1 MKASEKLD
9 PDQLSQGCQASE
21 IGHKV
26 LVFDSTSSTN
36 DMAAEYSR
44 NPLNHGLVVFAEQQQ
59 HGRGRSG
66 HAWISRHG
74 QSLLCSIVLIHTQLK
89 AECLSL
95 ASAVAV
101 AEAIGPMTRIKW
113 PNDILIGPGKVCGIL
128 LESRQWPTHQAFIL
142 GVGINCHQAI
152 EDFPE
157 ALQASA
163 SSLDIVLKT
172 QTDRTR
178 LARRVFSSL
187 DLWLAHA
194 MNSVNTVV
202 SAWEKSS
209 MLLGQRIGITYKNRS
224 YHGHCIGVDPQQGL
238 ILQLD
243 RGGVRMFDAAHSSIT
258 NWTFPKAQ

>member
-1 MKASEKLD
+1 MEVSDKLD
-9 PDQLSQGCQASE
+9 PDLLSQGCRASE
-21 IGHKV
+21 VGHKV
-26 LVFDSTSSTN
+26 LVFESTSSTN
-36 DMAAEYSR
+36 DIAAEYSR

-66 HAWISRHG
+66 HAWISGHG

-95 ASAVAV
+95 SSAVAV
-101 AEAIGPMTRIKW
+101 AEAVGPMARIKW
-113 PNDILIGPGKVCGIL
+113 PNDILIGPRKVCGIL

-142 GVGINCHQAI
+142 GVGINCHQRR
-152 EDFPE
+152 EDFPD
-157 ALQASA
+157 ALEPSA
-163 SSLDIVLKT
+163 TSLDMALRT

-194 MNSVNTVV
+194 IHDPNTVV
-202 SAWEKSS
+202 SAWERSS
-209 MLLGQRIGITYKNRS
+209 MLLGQRLGITYKNRS

-243 RGGVRMFDAAHSSIT
+243 QGVVRMFDAAHSSIT
-258 NWTFPKAQ
+258 QYQV

>member
-1 MKASEKLD
+1 MKASDKLD
-9 PDQLSQGCQASE
+9 PDLLSHGCHVSE
-21 IGHKV
+21 VGHRV

-66 HAWISRHG
+66 HAWNSHHG
-74 QSLLCSIVLIHTQLK
+74 QSLLCSIVLIRTELK

-101 AEAIGPMTRIKW
+101 AEAIGPMARIKW
-113 PNDILIGPGKVCGIL
+113 PNDILIGPRKVCGIL

-142 GVGINCHQAI
+142 GVGINCHQKR

-157 ALQASA
+157 TLQASA
-163 SSLDIVLKT
+163 TSLDMALKT
-172 QTDRTR
+172 RTDRTR

-187 DLWLAHA
+187 DLWLGHA
-194 MNSVNTVV
+194 INNVNGVV

-209 MLLGQRIGITYKNRS
+209 MLLGQRLGITYKNRS

-243 RGGVRMFDAAHSSIT
+243 QGVVRMFDAAHSSIT
-258 NWTFPKAQ
+258 KPQM

>member
-1 MKASEKLD
+1 MNSDKLD
-9 PDQLSQGCQASE
+9 PDRLSQGCQASE

-26 LVFDSTSSTN
+26 LVFESTSSTN
-36 DMAAEYSR
+36 DIAGEYSR

-66 HAWISRHG
+66 HTWISQHG
-74 QSLLCSIVLIHTQLK
+74 QSLLCSIVLIHTSLK

-95 ASAVAV
+95 ATAVAV
-101 AEAIGPMTRIKW
+101 AEAIGPMSRIKW
-113 PNDILIGPGKVCGIL
+113 PNDILIDTKKVCGIL

-142 GVGINCHQAI
+142 GLGINCHQGR

-163 SSLDIVLKT
+163 TSLDLVSKT
-172 QTDRTR
+172 HTDRTR
-178 LARRVFSSL
+178 LARRVVSSL
-187 DLWLAHA
+187 DIWLKHA
-194 MNSVNTVV
+194 SHNVENVV
-202 SAWEKSS
+202 SAWEESS
-209 MLLGQRIGITYKNRS
+209 MLVGHRLGITYKNRT

-243 RGGVRMFDAAHSSIT
+243 QGVVRMFDAAHSSIT
-258 NWTFPKAQ
+258 KPEA

>member
-1 MKASEKLD
+1 MKASYKLD
-9 PDQLSQGCQASE
+9 PDLLSQGCHVSE
-21 IGHKV
+21 VGHRV

-66 HAWISRHG
+66 HAWTSHHG
-74 QSLLCSIVLIHTQLK
+74 QSLLCSIVLIRTELK

-101 AEAIGPMTRIKW
+101 AEAIGPLARIKW
-113 PNDILIGPGKVCGIL
+113 PNDILLGPRKVCGIL

-142 GVGINCHQAI
+142 GMGINCHQKR

-163 SSLDIVLKT
+163 TSLDMALKT
-172 QTDRTR
+172 RTDRTR

-187 DLWLAHA
+187 DLWLGHA
-194 MNSVNTVV
+194 IHNVNKVV

-209 MLLGQRIGITYKNRS
+209 MLLGQRLGITYKNRS
-224 YHGHCIGVDPQQGL
+224 YHGHCIGVDPRQGL

-243 RGGVRMFDAAHSSIT
+243 QGVVRMFDAAHSSIT
-258 NWTFPKAQ
+258 KPQA

>member
-1 MKASEKLD
+1 MSVSDKLD
-9 PDQLSQGCQASE
+9 PDLLSQGCKATE
-21 IGHKV
+21 IGQKV

-36 DMAAEYSR
+36 NIAAEYSR

-66 HAWISRHG
+66 HAWISHHG

-101 AEAIGPMTRIKW
+101 AEAIGPMTLIKW
-113 PNDILIGPGKVCGIL
+113 PNDILIGPRKVCGIL

-142 GVGINCHQAI
+142 GVGINCHQAR

-187 DLWLAHA
+187 GLWLGHA
-194 MNSVNTVV
+194 MNDPNTVV

-209 MLLGQRIGITYKNRS
+209 MLLGQRLGITYKNRS
-224 YHGHCIGVDPQQGL
+224 YHGHCIGVDAQQGL

-243 RGGVRMFDAAHSSIT
+243 QGLVRMFDAAHSSIT

>member
-1 MKASEKLD
+1 MD
-9 PDQLSQGCQASE
+9 R
-21 IGHKV
+21 KV
-26 LVFDSTSSTN
+26 GKDRHFWTS
-36 DMAAEYSR
+36 
-44 NPLNHGLVVFAEQQQ
+44 H
-59 HGRGRSG
+59 
-66 HAWISRHG
+66 HG
-74 QSLLCSIVLIHTQLK
+74 QSLLCSIVLIRTELK

-101 AEAIGPMTRIKW
+101 AEAIGPLARIKW
-113 PNDILIGPGKVCGIL
+113 PNDILLGPRKVCGIL

-142 GVGINCHQAI
+142 GVGINCHQKR

-163 SSLDIVLKT
+163 TSLDMALKT
-172 QTDRTR
+172 HTDRTR

-187 DLWLAHA
+187 DLWLGHA
-194 MNSVNTVV
+194 IHNVNKVV

-209 MLLGQRIGITYKNRS
+209 MLLGQRLGITYKNRS

-243 RGGVRMFDAAHSSIT
+243 QGGVRMFDAAHSSIIK
-258 NWTFPKAQ
+258 PQA